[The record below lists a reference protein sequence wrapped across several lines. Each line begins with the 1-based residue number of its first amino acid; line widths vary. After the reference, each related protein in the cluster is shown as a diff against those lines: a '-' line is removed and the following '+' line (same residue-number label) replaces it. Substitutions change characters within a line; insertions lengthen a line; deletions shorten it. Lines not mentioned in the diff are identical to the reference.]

1 MPATPESIA
10 TNTLTIPDI
19 PKEFFECPQVF
30 EDLRNFLQMYGPLH
44 TFVAIKGFA
53 RIMAVYAETTSAM
66 SAKSELDKT
75 EVYWRKST
83 PESAEI
89 EIVQFIADDEQPPTT
104 LSDEHFLLR
113 LYYGQ
118 VSVWPMNINFL
129 KGLLIGVTE
138 QHTNI
143 DPDSAT
149 VLLQVPELEKNWL
162 ISPPGSPPV
171 GWQQIREDPPNRT
184 VLPHDLSHALMSL
197 SDEMEDDEFRLDADA
212 EFEAESMDN
221 SEAESSS
228 STPQVYVICKDE
240 GHDVNGH
247 ELPHIT
253 VQDWDGGAQ
262 HHNLEQYRRIHRKV
276 APTAMPPRS
285 NSDRAPSLEDRPPT
299 PMHLMR

>member
-1 MPATPESIA
+1 MPASPSPESIA

-53 RIMAVYAETTSAM
+53 RIMAVYEETTSAIM
-66 SAKSELDKT
+66 AKSELDKT
-75 EVYWRKST
+75 NVYWKKST
-83 PESAEI
+83 ESADL
-89 EIVQFIADDEQPPTT
+89 EIVQFLAEDEQPPTT
-104 LSDEHFLLR
+104 LSDDIRHFLLR
-113 LYYGQ
+113 LYFG
-118 VSVWPMNINFL
+118 
-129 KGLLIGVTE
+129 

-143 DPDSAT
+143 NPDSST

-197 SDEMEDDEFRLDADA
+197 NDELEDDFKLDADA
-212 EFEAESMDN
+212 EFEAESMND
-221 SEAESSS
+221 SVAENASSS

-240 GHDVNGH
+240 GHDINGH

-285 NSDRAPSLEDRPPT
+285 NVDKAPSLEDRPPT

>member
-1 MPATPESIA
+1 LRGA
-10 TNTLTIPDI
+10 NWFGLTI
-19 PKEFFECPQVF
+19 
-30 EDLRNFLQMYGPLH
+30 
-44 TFVAIKGFA
+44 
-53 RIMAVYAETTSAM
+53 
-66 SAKSELDKT
+66 
-75 EVYWRKST
+75 
-83 PESAEI
+83 
-89 EIVQFIADDEQPPTT
+89 
-104 LSDEHFLLR
+104 
-113 LYYGQ
+113 
-118 VSVWPMNINFL
+118 
-129 KGLLIGVTE
+129 
-138 QHTNI
+138 QHTDIN
-143 DPDSAT
+143 PDSAT

-197 SDEMEDDEFRLDADA
+197 NDELEDDFKLDADA
-212 EFEAESMDN
+212 EFEAESMDDLV
-221 SEAESSS
+221 AESSPS
-228 STPQVYVICKDE
+228 SSSPQVYVICKDE

-285 NSDRAPSLEDRPPT
+285 NADKAPSLADRPPT